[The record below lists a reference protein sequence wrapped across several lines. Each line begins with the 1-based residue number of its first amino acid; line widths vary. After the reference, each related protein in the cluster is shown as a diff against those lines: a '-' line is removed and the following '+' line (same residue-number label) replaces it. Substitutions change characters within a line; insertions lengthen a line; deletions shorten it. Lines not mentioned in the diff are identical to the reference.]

1 MRNLCMALLFAATAV
16 AQNFSVTAVADGVT
30 DVRAYLQR
38 VDRLELVV
46 QIPETQLT
54 VLELNLGNFT
64 WSYTL
69 PPAPTL
75 FRDGFIERLS
85 TATPA
90 VLRIPVDL
98 IPMGTWHL
106 RVGTAWG
113 YSDTLQLRHYP

>member
-1 MRNLCMALLFAATAV
+1 MALLLAATAA
-16 AQNFSVTAVADGVT
+16 AQNFSVTAVADGVV
-30 DVRAYLQR
+30 DVQAYVQR
-38 VDRLELVV
+38 IDRLELVV
-46 QIPETQLT
+46 QIPESQLT
-54 VLELNLGNFT
+54 VVELSLGTFL

-75 FRDGFIERLS
+75 FRDGLIERLS

-90 VLRIPVDL
+90 VLRIPIDL

-113 YSDTLQLRHYP
+113 YSDTLELRHYP

>member
-1 MRNLCMALLFAATAV
+1 MRTTCMALLLAATAA

-46 QIPETQLT
+46 QIPESQLT
-54 VLELNLGNFT
+54 VLELSLGSFV

-69 PPAPTL
+69 LPAPTL
-75 FRDGFIERLS
+75 FRDGFVERLS

-106 RVGTAWG
+106 RVGTFWG
-113 YSDTLQLRHYP
+113 YSDTLELRHYP